1 MPLAFGCH
9 FTRNFRKSALG
20 FGHLRFHSSI
30 VPADR
35 KWFRDYVVAQMVVDT
50 MEEWNLKWPKP
61 RADLRKFRVK

>member
-1 MPLAFGCH
+1 VLNRTSTPWAPWH
-9 FTRNFRKSALG
+9 V
-20 FGHLRFHSSI
+20 